1 MKNWLVERHEAV
13 RKVLCSENQG
23 QGFRKKPELWD
34 GREMSIGKN
43 SWKAFGFSK
52 RGLSYLFVAPV
63 SEDTFKQEGQLTEDS
78 HIL

>member
-1 MKNWLVERHEAV
+1 MDNKTDCPTAGCKERNLQNKMKKNCLVERHEAV

-43 SWKAFGFSK
+43 S
-52 RGLSYLFVAPV
+52 
-63 SEDTFKQEGQLTEDS
+63 
-78 HIL
+78 